1 MLTAA
6 RALTVILISMGC
18 LRSGVWC
25 LVVLLVVVP
34 TVRLAPGAADFVSH
48 HATMKASRAPSGVG
62 RTTLT
67 MPSVVVP
74 LVPILTPRALNVPGA
89 QARPLSIDPAVPF
102 VPPRG

>member
-1 MLTAA
+1 MLSAA
-6 RALTVILISMGC
+6 RALTVILISMC
-18 LRSGVWC
+18 LWRAGAWC

-34 TVRLAPGAADFVSH
+34 TVRLAPGAADSVSH
-48 HATMKASRAPSGVG
+48 HVTMKASRAPSGVG

-74 LVPILTPRALNVPGA
+74 LVAILTPRVLTVPAA
-89 QARPLSIDPAVPF
+89 QARPLSIDPAAPF